1 MTERLSRS
9 HIPAGAPLLP
19 SGPGHPGP
27 CVLQQLLPGL
37 FHQLRPRGTC
47 GVCWWVC
54 ASSFTRACL
63 CLHGTC
69 ILSVPPLRPHA
80 CWIVTKGFRCKKL
93 NSILTSSSP
102 TSVHQI
108 GYAADIYVGGGKTE
122 MDKFGKFLVEYLKD
136 KKFDQ
141 LLTEKSSSG
150 GYWYHLGLRN
160 NKNEQRCQ
168 IKNLFVR

>member
-1 MTERLSRS
+1 MNKPRYFTLEELLKSS
-9 HIPAGAPLLP
+9 TALNKKIENLP
-19 SGPGHPGP
+19 SWDVIEH
-27 CVLQQLLPGL
+27 LNELAL
-37 FHQLRPRGTC
+37 FLDGIREAYGKP
-47 GVCWWVC
+47 VYV
-54 ASSFTRACL
+54 SS
-63 CLHGTC
+63 
-69 ILSVPPLRPHA
+69 
-80 CWIVTKGFRCKKL
+80 GFRCKKL

-141 LLTEKSSSG
+141 LLTEKSSNG
-150 GYWYHLGLRN
+150 GYWFHLGLRN